1 MAETATGLGWGLF
14 EHIVAK
20 SKIYIH
26 TTRVKL
32 AQGHLTE
39 FEEEHSHATEQ
50 YLYAPKSTKFDVKK
64 INHIVIV
71 DDEIT
76 TGKTVKNLIVQLNK
90 VFKTP
95 KISVVTLLNWS
106 NYKKNY
112 KIYALHEGAFS
123 VKEKPSSTKDAL
135 ALSNTLTAKPVLKK
149 LSNGYGR
156 VGSFSFPAISKKNI
170 ERFKQFKNS
179 RILLLGT
186 GEFMYYAQVA
196 SRYFDES
203 NVLKIQSTSR
213 SPVLIGGNIK
223 SKISFKDN
231 YYSDI
236 SNYLYNVICKKYDVV
251 IIFSESKSKFDY
263 LLHDQLREKFNEII
277 PIYV

>member
-1 MAETATGLGWGLF
+1 M
-14 EHIVAK
+14 
-20 SKIYIH
+20 
-26 TTRVKL
+26 
-32 AQGHLTE
+32 
-39 FEEEHSHATEQ
+39 
-50 YLYAPKSTKFDVKK
+50 
-64 INHIVIV
+64 
-71 DDEIT
+71 
-76 TGKTVKNLIVQLNK
+76 
-90 VFKTP
+90 
-95 KISVVTLLNWS
+95 
-106 NYKKNY
+106 
-112 KIYALHEGAFS
+112 
-123 VKEKPSSTKDAL
+123 
-135 ALSNTLTAKPVLKK
+135 
-149 LSNGYGR
+149 
-156 VGSFSFPAISKKNI
+156 
-170 ERFKQFKNS
+170 
-179 RILLLGT
+179 LGT